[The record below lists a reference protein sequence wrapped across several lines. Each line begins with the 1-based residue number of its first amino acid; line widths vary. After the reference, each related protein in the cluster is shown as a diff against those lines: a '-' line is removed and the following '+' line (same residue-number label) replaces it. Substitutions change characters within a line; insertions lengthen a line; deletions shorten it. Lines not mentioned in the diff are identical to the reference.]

1 MINLKVLRNEL
12 KNTFGLTDKNL
23 IVKRRKKMMLVEN
36 GNGDI
41 RTKRKNVI
49 KIEIIE

>member
-12 KNTFGLTDKNL
+12 KNAFGLTDKNL
-23 IVKRRKKMMLVEN
+23 TIKRKKKMVIEN
-36 GNGDI
+36 TANGD
-41 RTKRKNVI
+41 TKLKRKNVI